1 MQHIMQ
7 LPVVLWR
14 NPVKV
19 REFYEKLVTC
29 VQALE
34 TMVTLQEIN
43 STVFFL
49 IDKIPGIRAELVRN
63 NDNWE
68 EWNFQRFVE
77 NPQKVDWQKSPGI
90 KHISF

>member
-1 MQHIMQ
+1 M
-7 LPVVLWR
+7 
-14 NPVKV
+14 
-19 REFYEKLVTC
+19 TC

-77 NPQKVDWQKSPGI
+77 NPQKVD
-90 KHISF
+90 